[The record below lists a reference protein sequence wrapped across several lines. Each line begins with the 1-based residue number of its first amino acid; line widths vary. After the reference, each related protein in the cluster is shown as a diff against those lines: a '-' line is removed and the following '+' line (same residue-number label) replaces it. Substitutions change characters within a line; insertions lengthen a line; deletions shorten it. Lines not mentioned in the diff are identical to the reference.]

1 MPNTSKRKGTRE
13 ERDVAS
19 RLRDAGL
26 TASRTPLSGALGGE
40 LTGDVRVRL
49 AGRDRRAEVKVR
61 KTGHGFKTLYT
72 WLARGRA
79 ELLVVRMDHADPL
92 VCLPFPL
99 FLELAGPG
107 VAPGNP
113 ACDGPSEEPT
123 PGVDNPAEP
132 PADLPAAA

>member
-1 MPNTSKRKGTRE
+1 VGSASKRKGTRE
-13 ERDVAS
+13 ERDVAA

-26 TASRTPLSGALGGE
+26 TASRTPLSGALGGD

-61 KTGHGFKTLYT
+61 RTGHGFKTLYA
-72 WLARGRA
+72 WLAQGRA
-79 ELLVVRMDHADPL
+79 ELLVVRMDHAEPL
-92 VCLPFPL
+92 VCLPWPL
-99 FLELAGPG
+99 FLEMAGAA

-113 ACDGPSEEPT
+113 PSDFPT
-123 PGVDNPAEP
+123 PAVDNPPEP